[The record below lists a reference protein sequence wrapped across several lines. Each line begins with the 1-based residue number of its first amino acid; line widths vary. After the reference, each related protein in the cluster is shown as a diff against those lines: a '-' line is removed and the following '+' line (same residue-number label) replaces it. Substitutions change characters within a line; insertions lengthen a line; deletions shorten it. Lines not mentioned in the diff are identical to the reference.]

1 MSLKIPPII
10 LKKTWSTINSVI
22 RKNKHNANIDIVEDN
37 GSKVPHSD
45 VPNSFVDY
53 FTNIATNL
61 TSQLPNYP
69 MNPTQFLSNR
79 IINSFVFFPANATEI
94 EKIINDLKDNGAGL
108 HKISN
113 SVLADSTKVISPIL
127 SVIINKCIQQGYFPH
142 ELKTGCITPI
152 HKSGDKKQ

>member
-1 MSLKIPPII
+1 MPKLNILKMSLKIPPII

-61 TSQLPNYP
+61 TSQLPNSP
-69 MNPTQFLSNR
+69 MNPT
-79 IINSFVFFPANATEI
+79 V
-94 EKIINDLKDNGAGL
+94 LK
-108 HKISN
+108 
-113 SVLADSTKVISPIL
+113 
-127 SVIINKCIQQGYFPH
+127 
-142 ELKTGCITPI
+142 
-152 HKSGDKKQ
+152 